1 MKLLH
6 VIAFTPD
13 IDRMKEFYRDG
24 LGLRV
29 ASESP
34 YWVSFESGNGGG
46 SLALLAIS
54 PEQRREIELCF
65 ESADVRSDTDGA
77 AGPSGSVDALVSTS

>member
-1 MKLLH
+1 MKLIH
-6 VIAFTPD
+6 VIAFTSD

-34 YWVSFESGNGGG
+34 YWVSFESDQG
-46 SLALLAIS
+46 SGELGA
-54 PEQRREIELCF
+54 PRRA
-65 ESADVRSDTDGA
+65 SRA
-77 AGPSGSVDALVSTS
+77 AAAKSSCASRAPT